1 MNNIKYGNAQKL
13 ENRLNIVGVYTAYSI
28 LYVIVIFGLICLF
41 VVSFVLFI
49 RKLLIN
55 SSTRNNRLDT
65 IEEKLNT
72 VIELLKQEK

>member
-1 MNNIKYGNAQKL
+1 MVQLQKI
-13 ENRLNIVGVYTAYSI
+13 ESRLDAVDAFGVFSI
-28 LYVIVIFGLICLF
+28 LYIVIVFGLICLF

-49 RKLLIN
+49 RKMLIN

>member
-65 IEEKLNT
+65 IEEKLNI